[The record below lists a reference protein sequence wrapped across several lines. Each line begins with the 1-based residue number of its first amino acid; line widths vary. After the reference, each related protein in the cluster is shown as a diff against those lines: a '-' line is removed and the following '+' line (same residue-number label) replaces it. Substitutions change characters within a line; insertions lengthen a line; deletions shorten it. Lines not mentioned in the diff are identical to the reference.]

1 MYGLFGPISFIVL
14 HIYILTSFR
23 AIIRCLPLPLSRSL
37 PSALLLRP
45 PYFILP
51 FRVLILCPSSSSFFS
66 THSKQHNAAFLK
78 VDIDEADDVAQ
89 AFAIRS
95 MPTFVFLRPKDG
107 LEEEIRFSGA
117 NKPKLEGLVR
127 AICAAVVND
136 GTEKKEEDKKSK

>member
-1 MYGLFGPISFIVL
+1 MIYFCPTVLSFSPFSLFSAFSSLVSFPGP
-14 HIYILTSFR
+14 
-23 AIIRCLPLPLSRSL
+23 
-37 PSALLLRP
+37 
-45 PYFILP
+45 P
-51 FRVLILCPSSSSFFS
+51 FHN
-66 THSKQHNAAFLK
+66 HSKQHNAAFLK

-127 AICAAVVND
+127 AICAAVVKD

>member
-1 MYGLFGPISFIVL
+1 MSP
-14 HIYILTSFR
+14 
-23 AIIRCLPLPLSRSL
+23 SL
-37 PSALLLRP
+37 AVSPP
-45 PYFILP
+45 PYFFAHLILFSIFLFSSFVSLFFLLP
-51 FRVLILCPSSSSFFS
+51 FLS

-127 AICAAVVND
+127 AICAAVVKD

>member
-1 MYGLFGPISFIVL
+1 MIYLVLSALFFRISTFNL
-14 HIYILTSFR
+14 FSRHHPLSPSLSQSPLYPTSSPTLFYSPFS
-23 AIIRCLPLPLSRSL
+23 CSHSLSLSPSPPPLP
-37 PSALLLRP
+37 
-45 PYFILP
+45 PY
-51 FRVLILCPSSSSFFS
+51 

-127 AICAAVVND
+127 AICAAVVKD

>member
-1 MYGLFGPISFIVL
+1 MVSFL
-14 HIYILTSFR
+14 
-23 AIIRCLPLPLSRSL
+23 LPLLFHARLLTLFLSS
-37 PSALLLRP
+37 
-45 PYFILP
+45 
-51 FRVLILCPSSSSFFS
+51 
-66 THSKQHNAAFLK
+66 HSKQYNAAFLK

-127 AICAAVVND
+127 AICAAVVRD
-136 GTEKKEEDKKSK
+136 GTEEKEEDKKSK